1 MIEKEGPNLTA
12 RLDYSDTVKSL
23 QEIMMHMSQPTVL
36 NKGNQ
41 FEISQH
47 TFDPFFTDKIRNLF
61 SSRIAE
67 AQYDSAYRSLK
78 MVCKDFNTAE
88 IGIQANSDDIDHDIK
103 KELQFYK
110 QETARLQAEMN

>member
-1 MIEKEGPNLTA
+1 
-12 RLDYSDTVKSL
+12 
-23 QEIMMHMSQPTVL
+23 
-36 NKGNQ
+36 
-41 FEISQH
+41 
-47 TFDPFFTDKIRNLF
+47 
-61 SSRIAE
+61 
-67 AQYDSAYRSLK
+67 